1 MGRWQPAQL
10 RGPLHFL
17 RANLPG
23 LQAQQH
29 RPAVEDAVTTAVRP
43 SDTGG
48 VPPPHKT
55 PPGKTKVSAF
65 RHKTGQQDMRKSTEF
80 GFLARDRAGQFTAS
94 FDSILA
100 DVGIDV
106 REDPAAPPVG

>member
-1 MGRWQPAQL
+1 M
-10 RGPLHFL
+10 
-17 RANLPG
+17 
-23 LQAQQH
+23 
-29 RPAVEDAVTTAVRP
+29 
-43 SDTGG
+43 
-48 VPPPHKT
+48 
-55 PPGKTKVSAF
+55 SAF